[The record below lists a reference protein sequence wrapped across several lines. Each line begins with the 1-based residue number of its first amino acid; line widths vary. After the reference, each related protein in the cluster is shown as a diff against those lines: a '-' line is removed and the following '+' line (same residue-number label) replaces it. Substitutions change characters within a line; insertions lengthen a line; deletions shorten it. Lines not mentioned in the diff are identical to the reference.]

1 MSIKPLHRTTLAIL
15 GGLTLSGL
23 PLPSSAQEATTEGL
37 QTRDSYLV
45 VTRVDTRKCAYPQ
58 CGGYFVKA
66 VNQARTRCADGSLQK
81 ECHAVQL
88 NTNALGWSPEQ
99 RGAFEA
105 GFAQGHALVRGVLA
119 PAPAGFYTADALTVT
134 EAWQAQ
140 GLRNKPLGI
149 YYNVK
154 STGIVCI
161 TAPCP
166 SLAATK
172 LNTTAP
178 TLNPDLDLGFTG
190 ASDAQIQAGH
200 AALDSTGI
208 LAAGAIVPVKYP
220 ALEGRPPRKGSKL
233 VASEFYL
240 PARP

>member
-1 MSIKPLHRTTLAIL
+1 MSIKPLHRAALATVGAL
-15 GGLTLSGL
+15 SLSGL
-23 PLPSSAQEATTEGL
+23 PLTASSQEAAATL
-37 QTRDSYLV
+37 QTRDNYLV
-45 VTRVDTRKCAYPQ
+45 VTRVDTRQCAYPQ

-66 VNQARTRCADGSLQK
+66 VNQALTRCADGSLRK

-88 NTNALGWSPEQ
+88 NTQALGWSAEQ
-99 RGAFEA
+99 RAAFEA
-105 GFAQGHALVRGVLA
+105 GFAQGHALVRGVLE

-149 YYNVK
+149 YYSVK

-190 ASDAQIQAGH
+190 ASDAQIQAGQ

-208 LAAGAIVPVKYP
+208 LAVGAIVPVKYP